1 MEYLMTRNPL
11 YINYVQK
18 LQCGFYGLTGLKV
31 CCPYMGSENLLDND
45 LSEID
50 EHNGGNY
57 NNRNV

>member
-1 MEYLMTRNPL
+1 MTRNPL
-11 YINYVQK
+11 YINYVQR
-18 LQCGFYGLTGLKV
+18 LQCGFSGLAGLKV

-57 NNRNV
+57 NN